1 MDTTTS
7 QTAVVADETTTIDPV
22 NALLA
27 FFTSSTIADAIKR
40 HPEIREIL
48 LADLGPRLEATLEVN
63 GTVYT
68 VPSAADAL
76 ATLYVRG
83 KALHKASADDDEF
96 LEFMDSKGYT
106 NVNPEDAK
114 NGACW
119 LKPADAKVFITLDEW
134 FQELGLNR
142 SRGIQGIWGLKR
154 LGEDESIA
162 E

>member
-7 QTAVVADETTTIDPV
+7 QTVVVADSTTTDDV
-22 NALLA
+22 ATLLG
-27 FFTSSTIADAIKR
+27 FFTSSTVADAIKR

-68 VPSAADAL
+68 VPSAAQEL
-76 ATLYVRG
+76 ATLYVAG
-83 KALHKASADDDEF
+83 KAMHKATGGNAKLLLKF
-96 LEFMDSKGYT
+96 LEENDYV

-119 LKPADAKVFITLDEW
+119 LEPNDAVLFMTLDDW
-134 FQELGLNR
+134 FKELGINR
-142 SRGIQGIWGLKR
+142 SRGSQGIWGLKN
-154 LGEDESIA
+154 LKDDESA